1 MEKKKKVTEKKMID
15 DFMYVLENYPNVNL
29 ENKSDRELIAYALV
43 NIMCEHHIISYT
55 DLEAV
60 KNDPKMISWI
70 KHCKSKGDPRDI
82 SEKEQM
88 ELPFERG
95 L

>member
-1 MEKKKKVTEKKMID
+1 MIN
-15 DFMYVLENYPNVNL
+15 DFMYVLENYPDANL
-29 ENKSDRELIAYALV
+29 ASEEARETIARALA
-43 NIMCEHHIISYT
+43 NIMCEHHIVMYT

-60 KNDPKMISWI
+60 NDDPKMQSWI
-70 KHCKSKGDPRDI
+70 NYCENKNKSESDN
-82 SEKEQM
+82 QM

>member
-1 MEKKKKVTEKKMID
+1 MID

-29 ENKSDRELIAYALV
+29 ENRSDREMVAYALV
-43 NIMCEHHIISYT
+43 NIMCEHHIVSYT

-60 KNDPKMISWI
+60 RKDPKMEQWVEY
-70 KHCKSKGDPRDI
+70 CNSK
-82 SEKEQM
+82 KEETDSNQM
-88 ELPFERG
+88 ELPFEKG

>member
-1 MEKKKKVTEKKMID
+1 MVE
-15 DFMYVLENYPNVNL
+15 DFLYVLENYPNVNL
-29 ENKSDRELIAYALV
+29 EDKSDRELLAYALV

-55 DLEAV
+55 DLDAV
-60 KNDPKMISWI
+60 KNDPKMTTWI
-70 KHCKSKGDPRDI
+70 NYCKTKKDERDI
-82 SEKEQM
+82 EKTNQM